1 MALYSISKPVG
12 SKINKHSYQDE
23 NTLVGKQAL
32 SKGTEKTKLSTNFEI
47 NLPRRTVLSDVSN
60 VGKNNADE
68 KDTKKAKRSFDES
81 NLSTNEEADKPVE
94 SKFVKKLKVY
104 SKNADPSVETLQK
117 DRVSNVDD
125 HLSSNPLMAEEYA
138 PEIFE
143 YIRKLDLKCL
153 PNPKYM
159 DQQKELT
166 WKMREILNEW
176 LVEIHSNFCLMPETL
191 YLAVNIIDRFLSRR
205 SCSLSKFQLTG
216 ITALLIASKY
226 EEVMCPSIQNFV
238 YMTDGAFTVEDV
250 CVAERYMLNVLNFDL
265 SYPSP
270 LNFLRKISQAE
281 GYDAQ
286 TRTLGKYLTEIYLF
300 DHDLLRY
307 PMSKI
312 AAAAMY
318 LSRRLLRRGPWTP
331 KLVESSGGYEEHE
344 LKEIAYIM
352 LHYHNKPLEH
362 KAFFQKYSS
371 KRFLKASIFVHQ
383 LVRQRYSVNRTD
395 DDDLQ
400 SEPSSSLTND
410 GH

>member
-1 MALYSISKPVG
+1 MKTHLLANKLY
-12 SKINKHSYQDE
+12 Q
-23 NTLVGKQAL
+23 
-32 SKGTEKTKLSTNFEI
+32 KGLRRQNYLQICKLI
-47 NLPRRTVLSDVSN
+47 CHARTVLSDVSN

-117 DRVSNVDD
+117 DRALMLMN

-312 AAAAMY
+312 AAAMY
-318 LSRRLLRRGPWTP
+318 LSRRLLRRGPWTA

-410 GH
+410 GQRTLL